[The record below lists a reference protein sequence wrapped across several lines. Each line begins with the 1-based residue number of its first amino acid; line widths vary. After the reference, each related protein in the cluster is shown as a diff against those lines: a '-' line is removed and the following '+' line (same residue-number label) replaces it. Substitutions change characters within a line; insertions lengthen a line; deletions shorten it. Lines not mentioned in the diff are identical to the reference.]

1 MALNFFI
8 KEESEL
14 FDITDDILSFSNSN
28 LFLFYGKMGVG
39 KTTFIKSFCSAL
51 NVIDVVS
58 SPTFSIVNEYKTVE
72 GSSVFHF
79 DFYRTNDKTEIF
91 DIGYEEY
98 IFSSSYCFIEWPE
111 KIEGLLP
118 DSYVQVEILL
128 EDSMRKILVEN
139 INLDS

>member
-14 FDITDDILSFSNSN
+14 SDITDDILSFSNSN
-28 LFLFYGKMGVG
+28 LFLFYGEMGVG

-72 GSSVFHF
+72 GSPIFHF

-98 IFSSSYCFIEWPE
+98 IFSSSYCFIEWPK

-128 EDSMRKILVEN
+128 EDSMRKITVKN

>member
-14 FDITDDILSFSNSN
+14 SDITDDILSFSNSN
-28 LFLFYGKMGVG
+28 LFVFYGEMGVG

-72 GSSVFHF
+72 GRPVFHF
-79 DFYRTNDKTEIF
+79 DFYRTHDKAEIF

-98 IFSSSYCFIEWPE
+98 IFSSSYCFIEWPK

-128 EDSMRKILVEN
+128 EDSMRKITVKN